1 MAPVLAV
8 GIATL
13 DLIQEVDHYP
23 AEDEELRAQAL
34 RRRRGGNA
42 TNTLEVLARLGHRCR
57 WAGNL
62 ADDPDSTL
70 VSEQLHALGIDLS
83 AVRRHPGG
91 QLPLSTIWLN
101 RATGSRTIVHY
112 RNLPEYDHQDFA
124 RLDLSDVDWIHF
136 EGRAPDQLGP
146 MLERARRRLPG
157 RISLEV
163 EKPRPGIEALFTLA
177 DRLLFSRHYA
187 QARGY
192 QAPRA
197 FLQEVAPG
205 GKTSYLAWGETGAW
219 CRTAAGDIHH
229 QPAPQV
235 QAVDTLGAGDT
246 FNAGVIHGVLRGW
259 DESRILEFAVRLA
272 AEKCARVGFA
282 GLEALADG

>member
-1 MAPVLAV
+1 MATVLAV

-23 AEDEELRAQAL
+23 AEDEECRALAL

-62 ADDPDSTL
+62 ADDPDSAL
-70 VSEQLHALGIDLS
+70 VSHELRTLGIDLS

-112 RNLPEYDHQDFA
+112 RDLPEYHHRDFA
-124 RLDLSDVDWIHF
+124 CLDLSDLDWIHF
-136 EGRAPDQLGP
+136 EGRAPEHLGP
-146 MLERARRRLPG
+146 MLERARERLPG

-163 EKPRPGIEALFTLA
+163 EKPRPGIEALLVLA

-192 QAPRA
+192 QTPVA
-197 FLQEVAPG
+197 FLKEAAPA
-205 GKTSYLAWGETGAW
+205 GKSCYLAWGEAGAW
-219 CRTAAGDIHH
+219 CRTPAGGIHH
-229 QPAPQV
+229 QPAPAV
-235 QAVDTLGAGDT
+235 NVVDTLGAGDT
-246 FNAGVIHGVLRGW
+246 FNAGVIHGVLAGW
-259 DESRILEFAVRLA
+259 DEPRILAFAVKLA
-272 AEKCARVGFA
+272 AAKCVRVGFA
-282 GLEALADG
+282 GLESLADG